1 MQKKRIALA
10 MCQEK
15 PVRKDCGK
23 TTCTKSDSYIP
34 PADRP
39 R

>member
-1 MQKKRIALA
+1 
-10 MCQEK
+10 MCEEK

-23 TTCTKSDSYIP
+23 TTCSKSDSYIP

-39 R
+39 QRSK